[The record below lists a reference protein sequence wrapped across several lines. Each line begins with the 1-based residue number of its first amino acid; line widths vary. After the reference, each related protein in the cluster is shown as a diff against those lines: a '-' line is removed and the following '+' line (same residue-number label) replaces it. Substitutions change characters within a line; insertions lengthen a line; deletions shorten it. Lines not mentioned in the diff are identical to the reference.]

1 MNDTYIT
8 IVGNV
13 VDEPRPRTT
22 GAGIPVTSFRIAST
36 SRRFNRETGAWEDN
50 ERLFVTVTSWRAMAQ
65 NVAASLHKGQ
75 PVLVTG
81 RLYSREYTKDEV
93 TRMSYELDAVAVG
106 HDLSRGTSEFTKV
119 VRPYAVTSVE
129 VDDEGIPADLTDER
143 IEAVETPVLASVG

>member
-13 VDEPRPRTT
+13 VDAPRLRQTKS
-22 GAGIPVTSFRIAST
+22 GIPVASFRIAST
-36 SRRFNRETGAWEDN
+36 SRRLDRETGEWIDN
-50 ERLFVTVTSWRAMAQ
+50 ERLFATVTCWRAMAQ
-65 NVAASLHKGQ
+65 NAAQSLRKGQ
-75 PVLVTG
+75 AVLATG
-81 RLYSREYTKDEV
+81 RFYSREYVKDEV

-119 VRPYAVTSVE
+119 VRPYAVTSVDI
-129 VDDEGIPADLTDER
+129 DDDGIPADLTDER